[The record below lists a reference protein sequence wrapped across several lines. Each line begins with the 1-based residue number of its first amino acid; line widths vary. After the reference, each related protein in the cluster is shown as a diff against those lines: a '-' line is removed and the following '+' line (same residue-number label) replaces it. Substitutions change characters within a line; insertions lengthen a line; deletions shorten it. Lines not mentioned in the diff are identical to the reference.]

1 MNEDTVVTVTT
12 SGQSG
17 GAVLVDEKTRQVTF
31 KGWKVDFSPEV
42 VFASE
47 EEMNSRVA
55 SEILDYIKSLSA
67 SVENA

>member
-1 MNEDTVVTVTT
+1 MNEAAVVTVTT
-12 SGQSG
+12 SGQNG

-31 KGWKVDFSPEV
+31 KGWNVVFSPEV

-55 SEILDYIKSLSA
+55 SEILGYIKSLSA